1 MQSVP
6 EGEMISSLL
15 ETWVVHSF
23 VSWRGSSIGYRNKW
37 IIPNLPYKHIYS
49 TVMLF
54 WSNCSFFFFHNL
66 NIYTFLFGWLT
77 WCGNKEAL
85 NFISTMRKKS
95 TWKSKDTYMWL
106 IQIWN
111 VCIYCNIHSWEAG
124 TWQKNERLEPE
135 RDELINSVSGTD
147 FLFMGMW
154 RDKRTNNMIVRG
166 GKLTDYVIWNN
177 KLIVSVSHHHG
188 LGCVIVLLH

>member
-1 MQSVP
+1 MWCFSGLIVA
-6 EGEMISSLL
+6 
-15 ETWVVHSF
+15 
-23 VSWRGSSIGYRNKW
+23 
-37 IIPNLPYKHIYS
+37 
-49 TVMLF
+49 
-54 WSNCSFFFFHNL
+54 FFFISHNL

-124 TWQKNERLEPE
+124 TWQKNRTTRTRERWTNQFCFRYRLQ
-135 RDELINSVSGTD
+135 
-147 FLFMGMW
+147 FMGLW

-177 KLIVSVSHHHG
+177 KWIVSVSHN
-188 LGCVIVLLH
+188 LALIAL